1 MMKPYNFT
9 EMYSV
14 INENGHNELELQSI
28 HERLDEIRAY
38 LEKEI
43 AFKQATIQDQAE
55 QLHQLKT
62 SSEEKV
68 SRILSL
74 ENQLQECKQ
83 TNEGTRQLIN
93 KLLQDISTY
102 QKDIEWYKRT
112 FEKRSL
118 LGTIRQK
125 LFRK

>member
-1 MMKPYNFT
+1 
-9 EMYSV
+9 MYSV

-28 HERLDEIRAY
+28 HDRLDEIRAY

-55 QLHQLKT
+55 EINQLKAL
-62 SSEEKV
+62 SEEKAV
-68 SRILSL
+68 RILGL
-74 ENQLQECKQ
+74 ENQLQECRQ

-112 FEKRSL
+112 YEKRSL

-125 LFRK
+125 LFRKKFQD

>member
-1 MMKPYNFT
+1 
-9 EMYSV
+9 MYAV
-14 INENGHNELELQSI
+14 IEENGNKALELQSI
-28 HERLDEIRAY
+28 HARLEEIRLY

-43 AFKQATIQDQAE
+43 SFKQRIIDE
-55 QLHQLKT
+55 QGNQILQLKDIA
-62 SSEEKV
+62 EAKDLAAQ
-68 SRILSL
+68 RL
-74 ENQLQECKQ
+74 ESQLQECRQ

-93 KLLQDISTY
+93 KLLNDISNY

-112 FEKRSL
+112 YEKRSL